1 MTYAILDAQ
10 NVVTEIVAQR
20 PADTVKSVKCTPNDG
35 AAVGRVWN
43 GWTFDAKRW
52 TSYVFLRRFSVG
64 ERDAIRVAA
73 ANDGAVADLMMF
85 LQTATEVVADD
96 DTTAVGMDYLVHLG
110 ILTPARRAE
119 LLS

>member
-1 MTYAILDAQ
+1 MSYAILDIN
-10 NVVTEIVAQR
+10 NVVVELVAHKPSDSVR
-20 PADTVKSVKCTPNDG
+20 SVKSTPNDG
-35 AAVGRVWN
+35 CAVGRVWN
-43 GWTFDAKRW
+43 GWSFDAKRW
-52 TSYVFLRRFSVG
+52 TAYVFLRRFTVG

>member
-1 MTYAILDAQ
+1 M
-10 NVVTEIVAQR
+10 
-20 PADTVKSVKCTPNDG
+20 
-35 AAVGRVWN
+35 
-43 GWTFDAKRW
+43 
-52 TSYVFLRRFSVG
+52 
-64 ERDAIRVAA
+64 AA

-119 LLS
+119 IMS